1 MQLGLAPPRADEP
14 IGSSAA
20 NREPRGTT
28 LPSVLIADDQPDVR
42 IALELLLKSDG
53 FRTTAVDSPAG
64 ALAAVERDHFDLAL
78 LDLNYARDTTSGE
91 EGLDLLRRLRAL
103 DTAVPILVMT
113 AWGTIDLAVEAMRRG
128 ARGFVLKP
136 WRNPELLRTVR
147 EQLAVVAASP
157 QTGGERDLA
166 VARRVQIGFLPRT
179 GPVMTSLE
187 YEGWCA
193 QAGPVGGDG
202 YDFLDLGGGRLG
214 VVLADASG
222 KGVPGALL
230 MASLQGILRSG
241 TAHGAHDPLALLA
254 ETNRIFY
261 DSTAPEHY
269 ATLFFATFED
279 ESGLLRYVNCG
290 HNPPLVL
297 RADGRA
303 ERLSPTVRADVT
315 NPLAQRCIAV
325 MRNQQRLACDLVEE
339 LGLVRRV
346 HRTDRDAV
354 HALGQQI
361 VKNLPLLRRLTAGG
375 NAKIEAHVA
384 QFLHGVI
391 RARTRDG
398 PEGRGVVHHEGEL
411 EFLASCALL
420 LAATS
425 DGERRAKRT

>member
-303 ERLSPTVRADVT
+303 ERLSPTA
-315 NPLAQRCIAV
+315 PA
-325 MRNQQRLACDLVEE
+325 
-339 LGLVRRV
+339 LGLLERWGGTEASATLGPGDTLLIY
-346 HRTDRDAV
+346 TDGATE
-354 HALGQQI
+354 A
-361 VKNLPLLRRLTAGG
+361 AG
-375 NAKIEAHVA
+375 
-384 QFLHGVI
+384 
-391 RARTRDG
+391 TDG
-398 PEGRGVVHHEGEL
+398 EEFGEDR
-411 EFLASCALL
+411 L
-420 LAATS
+420 LAALKQNT
-425 DGERRAKRT
+425 GRPLEAMRRGLVGAIEAFAGRDRRDDLTLVLARGVGSGIVNSQFQT

>member
-1 MQLGLAPPRADEP
+1 MAPTPSDESKEP
-14 IGSSAA
+14 PAE
-20 NREPRGTT
+20 REPRGTT
-28 LPSVLIADDQPDVR
+28 LPRVLIADDQADVR

-53 FRTTAVDSPAG
+53 FRTTAVDSPAA

-91 EGLDLLRRLRAL
+91 EGLDLLPRLRAL
-103 DTAVPILVMT
+103 DGAVPILVMT

-136 WRNPELLRTVR
+136 WRNTELLRTVR
-147 EQLAVVAASP
+147 EQLALVAASP
-157 QTGGERDLA
+157 KTGGERDLA
-166 VARRVQIGFLPRT
+166 VARRVQTGFLPRT
-179 GPVMTSLE
+179 GPEMASLE

-214 VVLADASG
+214 LVLADASG

-241 TAHGAHDPLALLA
+241 TAHGAHDPLGLLV

-279 ESGLLRYVNCG
+279 ASGFLRYVNCG
-290 HNPPLVL
+290 HNPPLLL

-303 ERLSPTVRADVT
+303 ERLLPTA
-315 NPLAQRCIAV
+315 PA
-325 MRNQQRLACDLVEE
+325 
-339 LGLVRRV
+339 LGLLEGWAG
-346 HRTDRDAV
+346 AV
-354 HALGQQI
+354 ASVALGAGDTLL
-361 VKNLPLLRRLTAGG
+361 VYTDGATEAAGTNGEEFGEDRLEAALKDNAGRPLEAMRRGLLGA
-375 NAKIEAHVA
+375 IEAFA
-384 QFLHGVI
+384 G
-391 RARTRDG
+391 RNRRDDSSAG
-398 PEGRGVVHHEGEL
+398 SAP
-411 EFLASCALL
+411 
-420 LAATS
+420 
-425 DGERRAKRT
+425 